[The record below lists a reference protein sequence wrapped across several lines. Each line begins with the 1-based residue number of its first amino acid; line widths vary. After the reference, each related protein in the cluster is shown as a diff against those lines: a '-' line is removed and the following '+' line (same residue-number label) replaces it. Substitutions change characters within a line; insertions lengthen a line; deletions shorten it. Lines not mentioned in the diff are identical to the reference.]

1 MFKIKPFF
9 LSLLLSFL
17 LFLFLIDSIYF
28 GVYTIIN
35 PFLYIYFSVTLI
47 LLFRIIGTRS
57 IIPISIAVF
66 FAVILLLAQ
75 NNIKISGYFQTKG
88 NIAHYHF
95 DNSLFILILIIQLLV
110 FIIIPYIFS
119 ILISKKNS
127 LAKSIYYPVL
137 TVFFIIFVTVIS
149 YLYFNKIDVH
159 SLLNFYSNAIL
170 KNMMSVYKQIGVT
183 YLTTAKMRPIISKLL
198 MDILLLLPSIV
209 VTFSWMGPWFSFIIL
224 RKFSKKTPSEF
235 FKNNE
240 NLLLWK
246 SSDFFILF
254 LLSGIIVAIFSNG
267 IYKFIGYNII
277 LLSSSVYLVQGLTII
292 SFFFNKLNLNLFL
305 RTLVYILIILFNNP
319 LIIFV
324 IFMGIFDIWFNFRK
338 IALNKGGST
347 EV

>member
-28 GVYTIIN
+28 GVYAVIN
-35 PFLYIYFSVTLI
+35 PFLYLYFSIILI
-47 LLFRIIGTRS
+47 LLFRIIGARS
-57 IIPISIAVF
+57 IIPISIVIF
-66 FAVILLLAQ
+66 FVVILLLAQ
-75 NNIKISGYFQTKG
+75 NNIKLTGYFQTKFG
-88 NIAHYHF
+88 GAHHF
-95 DNSLFILILIIQLLV
+95 DNGLFILLIIQLLV

-119 ILISKKNS
+119 ILISKKFS

-137 TVFFIIFVTVIS
+137 TVFFIIFVIVIS
-149 YLYFNKIDVH
+149 YLYFNKIDAH

-170 KNMMSVYKQIGVT
+170 KNMMGVYKQIGVT

-198 MDILLLLPSIV
+198 MDVLLLLPSIV
-209 VTFSWMGPWFSFIIL
+209 ITLSWIGLWFGFIIL
-224 RKFSKKTPSEF
+224 RKFSKGKPSEF

-240 NLLLWK
+240 NLSLWK

-277 LLSSSVYLVQGLTII
+277 FLSSSVYLVQGFTII

-305 RTLVYILIILFNNP
+305 RTLIYIVIILFNNP

-338 IALNKGGST
+338 ITLNKGGSNG
-347 EV
+347 V